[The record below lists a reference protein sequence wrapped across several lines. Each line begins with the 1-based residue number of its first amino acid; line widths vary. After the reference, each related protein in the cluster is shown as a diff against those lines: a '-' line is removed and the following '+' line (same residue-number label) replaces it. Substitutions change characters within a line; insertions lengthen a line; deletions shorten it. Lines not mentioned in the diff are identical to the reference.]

1 MDDPTMEEL
10 RTRLQEEREREEER
24 LEDLDVVEEG
34 KSVHN
39 VARNEAGMAPAAQVT
54 RDRSERLGQLDHTRS
69 RLQQIDEA
77 LERMDDGDYGACDA
91 CGEAIE
97 DDRLVVMPLATRCV
111 ACAEEAE
118 ETDRAEG
125 AA

>member
-1 MDDPTMEEL
+1 MDRSMMDEL
-10 RTRLQEEREREEER
+10 RTRLEEER
-24 LEDLDVVEEG
+24 QREQERLDELDVVEDG

-69 RLQQIDEA
+69 RLQKIDEA
-77 LERMDDGDYGACDA
+77 LERMDDGSYGECES
-91 CGEAIE
+91 CSEAIA
-97 DDRLVVMPLATRCV
+97 DDRLVVMPLATRCID
-111 ACAEEAE
+111 CAEDAQEDGSE
-118 ETDRAEG
+118 D

>member
-1 MDDPTMEEL
+1 MDRSTMDEL
-10 RTRLQEEREREEER
+10 RRRLREERERERER
-24 LEDLDVVEEG
+24 LEETQVVEEG

-77 LERMDDGDYGACDA
+77 LERMDDGDYGDCEA
-91 CGEAIE
+91 CGEAIA
-97 DDRLVVMPLATRCV
+97 DDRLVVVPLATRCV
-111 ACAEEAE
+111 ECAEEAA
-118 ETDRAEG
+118 DAES
-125 AA
+125 A